1 MIDKL
6 TRVKGEC
13 LRVLSM
19 MKGGCEE
26 CSCPKADPASIRTLQ
41 WVLDVIEHEEAKDD
55 ETDV

>member
-19 MKGGCEE
+19 MKGGCED
-26 CSCPKADPASIRTLQ
+26 CDCLRGNPASIAALE
-41 WVLDVIEHEEAKDD
+41 WVLDMIEHEEAKDD